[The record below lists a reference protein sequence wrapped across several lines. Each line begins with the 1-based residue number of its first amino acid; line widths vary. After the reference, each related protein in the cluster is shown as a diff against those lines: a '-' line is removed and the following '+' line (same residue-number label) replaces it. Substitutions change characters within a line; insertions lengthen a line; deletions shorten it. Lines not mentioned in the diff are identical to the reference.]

1 VVLASVRDTGDHLTP
16 LQRTAQRLVCRMADR
31 VLANAGAVRA
41 RLVREGYDP
50 ARIQVI
56 PNGVDL
62 TRFAAARRPWRGRAE
77 LGVAPDAPL
86 VAVAARLDPLKGIE
100 HFVDAAALLARR
112 FPGVVFVVVGAGEPA
127 SLLARSARLGLHGRL
142 AFTGHR
148 DDVAELL
155 ADAAVSVLPSLSE
168 GHSNSLLESMAAG
181 APVVATRVG
190 GNVETV
196 ADGVTGLLVPPG
208 VPAALAEAIGSLLA
222 DPARA
227 AAMGRAGRRR
237 AAERYSVGTMI
248 EATQSLYLDLA
259 GRRRRDERESAG
271 AALRERSQGALAG
284 ERT

>member
-1 VVLASVRDTGDHLTP
+1 
-16 LQRTAQRLVCRMADR
+16 
-31 VLANAGAVRA
+31 
-41 RLVREGYDP
+41 
-50 ARIQVI
+50 
-56 PNGVDL
+56 
-62 TRFAAARRPWRGRAE
+62 
-77 LGVAPDAPL
+77 
-86 VAVAARLDPLKGIE
+86 
-100 HFVDAAALLARR
+100 
-112 FPGVVFVVVGAGEPA
+112 
-127 SLLARSARLGLHGRL
+127 
-142 AFTGHR
+142 
-148 DDVAELL
+148 
-155 ADAAVSVLPSLSE
+155 
-168 GHSNSLLESMAAG
+168 MAAG